1 MSNGGVFKLDIFKI
15 EKIKQNKFKE
25 SRRKEMRNIIAK
37 VNEIEHKSTM
47 QKTNRIKS
55 WFFEKTNKTDKSVA
69 RVIDLR
75 YAN

>member
-1 MSNGGVFKLDIFKI
+1 
-15 EKIKQNKFKE
+15 
-25 SRRKEMRNIIAK
+25 MRNIIAK

-69 RVIDLR
+69 RVIKERKKR
-75 YAN
+75 Y